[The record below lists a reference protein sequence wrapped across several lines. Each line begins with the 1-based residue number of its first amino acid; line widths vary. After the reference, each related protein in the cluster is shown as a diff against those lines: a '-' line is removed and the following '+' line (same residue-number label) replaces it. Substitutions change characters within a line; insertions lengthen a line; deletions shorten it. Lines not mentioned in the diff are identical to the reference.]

1 MDDLYEKALY
11 IRPNSL
17 RREKYRQWKE
27 QQNVLTAEA
36 LYYLLTSCE
45 EDEIVRLEQEF
56 RMDDHHFWY
65 TPQNKSGMASRQK
78 EWEDMRRKMQTE
90 IELFSK
96 EAAGVAGTGRTS
108 AGRKPETL

>member
-1 MDDLYEKALY
+1 MNKISKLVPVLFFSVQMPFSVSCHLWSRKDRDQRIWDLAADIAVENIMDDLYEKAVY

-56 RMDDHHFWY
+56 RMDDHHF
-65 TPQNKSGMASRQK
+65 
-78 EWEDMRRKMQTE
+78 
-90 IELFSK
+90 F
-96 EAAGVAGTGRTS
+96 
-108 AGRKPETL
+108 